1 MSDRPGRQTR
11 FLLHECVLN
20 LHICVVCVGKCVF
33 IATDVTLEAIKH
45 IMKAQMASARADGP
59 VCTSA
64 FSEARMRN
72 GVWCVC
78 VQSEIVKF
86 E

>member
-1 MSDRPGRQTR
+1 MIIS
-11 FLLHECVLN
+11 
-20 LHICVVCVGKCVF
+20 
-33 IATDVTLEAIKH
+33 ADVTLEAIKH

-59 VCTSA
+59 VCALA
-64 FSEARMRN
+64 FFEARMRN

>member
-1 MSDRPGRQTR
+1 M
-11 FLLHECVLN
+11 
-20 LHICVVCVGKCVF
+20 CVGRCV
-33 IATDVTLEAIKH
+33 IISADVTLEAIKH

-59 VCTSA
+59 VCAPA
-64 FSEARMRN
+64 FFEARMRN